1 MLVKVLSFF
10 NGVDL
15 NTANLLTP
23 WEKVTRYFS
32 GNKQKNLFL
41 VNQEINPN
49 WTPGILKLST
59 FALITSREVIIAR
72 YDTILDPLERENL
85 YHNNLLSIGVRNN
98 NVIPVFD
105 YKLFTNCI
113 SLTSRVPLL
122 KLLLNSND
130 DSTDW
135 RTINIISL
143 KDILSTYYPL
153 TD

>member
-1 MLVKVLSFF
+1 MLPLVGEFSGWIKMLVKVLSFF

-41 VNQEINPN
+41 VNQGINPK
-49 WTPGILKLST
+49 WTTGILKLST
-59 FALITSREVIIAR
+59 FALITSRVVIIAR

-130 DSTDW
+130 DSTD
-135 RTINIISL
+135 
-143 KDILSTYYPL
+143 
-153 TD
+153 

>member
-1 MLVKVLSFF
+1 MGEFSGWIKMLVKVLSFF

-15 NTANLLTP
+15 NTANLLTL

-130 DSTDW
+130 DSTD
-135 RTINIISL
+135 
-143 KDILSTYYPL
+143 
-153 TD
+153 